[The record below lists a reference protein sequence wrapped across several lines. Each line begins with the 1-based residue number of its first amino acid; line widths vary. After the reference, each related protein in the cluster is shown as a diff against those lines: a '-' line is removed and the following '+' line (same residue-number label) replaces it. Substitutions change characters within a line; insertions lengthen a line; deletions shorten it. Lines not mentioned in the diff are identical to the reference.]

1 MHVNMQK
8 VEEMR
13 YQGAVLQH
21 AEMQD
26 ISANAKKHGR
36 VFRSIA
42 YMILKRRTIKHKSTI
57 TIGFIRKSLDKSC
70 KDGYI
75 NVGFV
80 KTM

>member
-1 MHVNMQK
+1 MQK

-21 AEMQD
+21 AEMQN
-26 ISANAKKHGR
+26 ISPNAKKRGR
-36 VFRSIA
+36 VYLSIDKNA
-42 YMILKRRTIKHKSTI
+42 IKRRTIKHKI
-57 TIGFIRKSLDKSC
+57 TFIIGFFRKSLDKSC

-75 NVGFV
+75 IVGFV